1 MVLFLKEV
9 LFLFSLWVKKVV
21 SKPSIWIWE
30 WKDGYHWN
38 RFKVADSVVIVLL
51 ADIAKWKTTQLGL
64 HQLNCFLQE
73 NNNKR
78 IVLKMPVLKRGNSSL
93 SETVTWQIIIQWYFL
108 LSMVPGRGKTRVGVH
123 TESDIEVSHSS
134 SCSARSKQTVCLPF
148 PCPSFVL
155 F

>member
-38 RFKVADSVVIVLL
+38 RFEVADSVEIVLL

-64 HQLNCFLQE
+64 HRNSVVFCR
-73 NNNKR
+73 KIII
-78 IVLKMPVLKRGNSSL
+78 IVLKMPVLKMGNSSL
-93 SETVTWQIIIQWYFL
+93 SETITWHIIIQWHFL
-108 LSMVPGRGKTRVGVH
+108 LSMVPGRGKTKVGVH